1 MENKTKAQELAY
13 QMSNFVNSFSSD
25 HQEFISEMNKD
36 HRTLQQSFTKLCLKW
51 IEHCASD
58 DYRHD
63 LRNQD
68 SHTTCKKMVRAFQKE
83 NDNFLP
89 SNLISVPEY

>member
-13 QMSNFVNSFSSD
+13 QMSNFVNNFNSN
-25 HQEFISEMNKD
+25 HEEFISEMGKD
-36 HRTLQQSFTKLCLKW
+36 HRTLQQSFTRLCFKW
-51 IEHCASD
+51 IEFVGSD

-68 SHTTCKKMVRAFQKE
+68 SHKICKRIVEHFKE
-83 NDNFLP
+83 TNHDCKP
-89 SNLISVPEY
+89 SQYMRFI

>member
-1 MENKTKAQELAY
+1 MENKAQNIARE
-13 QMSNFVNSFSSD
+13 MSNFVNSFSSD
-25 HQEFISEMNKD
+25 HQGFITEMGKD

-51 IEHCASD
+51 IEFVASD

-68 SHTTCKKMVRAFQKE
+68 SHEICKKMIESFQKQ
-83 NDNFLP
+83 NDNWKP
-89 SNLISVPEY
+89 SNFLRFI

>member
-1 MENKTKAQELAY
+1 MENNRAKNIANE
-13 QMSNFVNSFSSD
+13 MSNFVNSYSSD
-25 HQEFISEMNKD
+25 HQAFIAEMGKD

-51 IEHCASD
+51 IEYVASE

-68 SHTTCKKMVRAFQKE
+68 SHEVCQKIVQGFKKD
-83 NDNFLP
+83 NDNWKPSDFLR
-89 SNLISVPEY
+89 LI

>member
-1 MENKTKAQELAY
+1 MENKAQNIAKE
-13 QMSNFVNSFSSD
+13 MSNFVNSFSSD
-25 HQEFISEMNKD
+25 HEGFITEMGND

-51 IEHCASD
+51 IEFVGSD

-68 SHTTCKKMVRAFQKE
+68 SHETCKKIVNDFKNEKSYKPSEFLRMV
-83 NDNFLP
+83 
-89 SNLISVPEY
+89 

>member
-1 MENKTKAQELAY
+1 MENNKAKHLANE
-13 QMSNFVNSFSSD
+13 MSNFVNSFSSD
-25 HQEFISEMNKD
+25 HQVFITEMGKD

-51 IEHCASD
+51 IEFVGSD

-68 SHTTCKKMVRAFQKE
+68 SHETCKKMLETFKKE
-83 NDNFLP
+83 NGHWNPSDFLRM
-89 SNLISVPEY
+89 I

>member
-1 MENKTKAQELAY
+1 MENNRAKNIANE
-13 QMSNFVNSFSSD
+13 MSGFVNSYSSD
-25 HQEFISEMNKD
+25 HQAFIAEMGKD

-51 IEHCASD
+51 IEYVASE

-68 SHTTCKKMVRAFQKE
+68 SHEVCQKIVQGFKKD
-83 NDNFLP
+83 NDNWKPSDFLR
-89 SNLISVPEY
+89 LI